1 MPMRVKSPTYRR
13 LPPISS
19 GLGPLMAG
27 GCDARQ
33 VEKLTVVTD
42 HQTQGVTVRQVR
54 DLPRIGMAEPLGT
67 EFVLIVMP

>member
-1 MPMRVKSPTYRR
+1 
-13 LPPISS
+13 
-19 GLGPLMAG
+19 MAG
-27 GCDARQ
+27 RCDARQ